1 MKNQKVLTAMVL
13 AILFSAQANAQKTKL
28 SKNEVPIKI
37 TNYIN
42 QNFKDHK
49 IKKVIKEINNNI
61 AEYEIK
67 LNKKVELEFDESFK
81 IKEIDS
87 KFGVSTLHLPTPIVE
102 YVQAHYPDFIIIEWK
117 LNEHGQEVEL
127 SNGSEIQFNPNGN
140 FIK

>member
-81 IKEIDS
+81 ISSI
-87 KFGVSTLHLPTPIVE
+87 L
-102 YVQAHYPDFIIIEWK
+102 
-117 LNEHGQEVEL
+117 
-127 SNGSEIQFNPNGN
+127 
-140 FIK
+140 

>member
-49 IKKVIKEINNNI
+49 IKKVINFDRK
-61 AEYEIK
+61 
-67 LNKKVELEFDESFK
+67 NKTE
-81 IKEIDS
+81 
-87 KFGVSTLHLPTPIVE
+87 
-102 YVQAHYPDFIIIEWK
+102 
-117 LNEHGQEVEL
+117 
-127 SNGSEIQFNPNGN
+127 
-140 FIK
+140 

>member
-1 MKNQKVLTAMVL
+1 MLKK
-13 AILFSAQANAQKTKL
+13 
-28 SKNEVPIKI
+28 
-37 TNYIN
+37 
-42 QNFKDHK
+42 QNFPRMKFQLK
-49 IKKVIKEINNNI
+49 LPITLIKTSKTIKEINNNI

-87 KFGVSTLHLPTPIVE
+87 KFGVSTLLLPTPIVE